1 MNQCSAVKGNGEQC
15 KRSAQPGA
23 VLCWH
28 HDPANAKVRKE
39 VASAGGVGRAEMYR
53 TCAESIVAIQNEIKD
68 LIDRVLKGSID
79 KGKAAVAMQGFGVL
93 RGFLE
98 QERKQREYDEL
109 LPRLDALELAAR
121 READARASDAEM
133 PPLWAVPDDGTRLE
147 LPGGA
152 VYE

>member
-15 KRSAQPGA
+15 KRSARPGA
-23 VLCWH
+23 VVCWH
-28 HDPANAKVRKE
+28 HNPDYAEARKE

-53 TCAESIVAIQNEIKD
+53 TRAESIVAIQNEIKN
-68 LIDRVLKGSID
+68 LIDKVLAGSVD
-79 KGKAAVAMQGFGVL
+79 KGKASVAIQGFGVL

-109 LPRLDALELAAR
+109 LPRLDALERVAR
-121 READARASDAEM
+121 READARDMEDEL
-133 PPLWAVPDDGTRLE
+133 PPLWEVPEKLE
-147 LPGGA
+147 LPGS